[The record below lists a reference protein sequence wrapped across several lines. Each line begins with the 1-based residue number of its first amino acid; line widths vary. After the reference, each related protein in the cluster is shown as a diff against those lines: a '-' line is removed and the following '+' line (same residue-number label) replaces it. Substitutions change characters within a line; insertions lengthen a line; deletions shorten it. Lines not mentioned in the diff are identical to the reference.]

1 MQLVLNEEQEFIA
14 KTARDFADE
23 HSPISRFRELRD
35 SADAEGFSRGLWKEM
50 AELGWLGI
58 PFPESLGGAEMGFAE
73 LAVVLEALGR
83 NLAPEPFLS
92 SVVLAGQALLLG
104 GSEEQKQAWIPGLV
118 EGDKLLALA
127 YLEAGSRFDS
137 NRVTTLAEQ
146 KGEGWVIRGD
156 KIQVLDGHVADA
168 LIVSARTAGGESDAD
183 GIGLFL
189 VPADAAG
196 LAVTRQ
202 TRLDHRSASLVSF
215 DGVEVP
221 ADAVVGEVGT
231 GGELLARVVDRATVA
246 LGAEM
251 LGGMSKAFELT
262 LDYLKE
268 RQQFGVPIGSFQ
280 ALKHR
285 AADIF
290 IEIELSR
297 STVTAAAC
305 AVDEDSPEL
314 PKLVS
319 VMKARCSDAYLLAG
333 NEGIQ
338 MFGGVGM
345 TDEYDIGFFL
355 KRARATELTFG
366 DAAWHRDRWARLSG
380 Y

>member
-1 MQLVLNEEQEFIA
+1 VQLVLDEDQEFIA
-14 KTARDFADE
+14 KTAREFADE
-23 HSPISRFRELRD
+23 RSPISRFRELRD
-35 SADAEGFSRGLWKEM
+35 SGDAEGFSRELWKEM

-58 PFPESLGGAEMGFAE
+58 PFPESLGGAEMGFVE
-73 LAVVLEALGR
+73 LAVVFETLGR

-92 SVVLAGQALLLG
+92 TVVLAGQALLLG
-104 GSEEQKQAWIPGLV
+104 GSEEQQQAWIPGLV

-137 NRVTTLAEQ
+137 NRVATRAEE
-146 KGEGWVIRGD
+146 KGDGWVIRGD
-156 KIQVLDGHVADA
+156 KIQVLDAHVADA

-189 VPADAAG
+189 VPADAGG

-202 TRLDHRSASLVSF
+202 TRLDHRGAALVSF

-221 ADAVVGEVGT
+221 AEAAVGEVGS
-231 GGELLARVVDRATVA
+231 GGALLARVVDRATVA

-268 RQQFGVPIGSFQ
+268 RQQFGVGSFQ

-285 AADIF
+285 AADVF
-290 IEIELSR
+290 IEIELAR
-297 STVTAAAC
+297 STVMAAAC

-319 VMKARCSDAYLLAG
+319 AMKARCSDAYLLAG

-366 DAAWHRDRWARLSG
+366 DAAWHRGRWARLSG

>member
-1 MQLVLNEEQEFIA
+1 
-14 KTARDFADE
+14 
-23 HSPISRFRELRD
+23 
-35 SADAEGFSRGLWKEM
+35 M

-58 PFPESLGGAEMGFAE
+58 PFPESLGGADMGFVE

-333 NEGIQ
+333 NEGVQ

>member
-1 MQLVLNEEQEFIA
+1 VQLVLNEDQEFIA
-14 KTARDFADE
+14 KTARDFVDE
-23 HSPISRFRELRD
+23 RSPIGRFRELRD
-35 SADAEGFSRGLWKEM
+35 SADADGFSRELWKEM

-58 PFPESLGGAEMGFAE
+58 PFPESLGGAEMGFVE

-92 SVVLAGQALLLG
+92 SVALAGQALLLG
-104 GSEEQKQAWIPGLV
+104 GSEEQKQVWIPGLV

-127 YLEAGSRFDS
+127 YLETGSRFEL
-137 NRVTTLAEQ
+137 NRVATRAEE
-146 KGEGWVIRGD
+146 KGGGWVLRGD

-189 VPADAAG
+189 VPAEAVG
-196 LAVTRQ
+196 LGVTRQ
-202 TRLDHRSASLVSF
+202 TRVDHRSAALVSL

-221 ADAVVGEVGT
+221 AGAVVGEVG
-231 GGELLARVVDRATVA
+231 GGGALLARVIDRATVA
-246 LGAEM
+246 LCAEM

-262 LDYLKE
+262 LEYLKE

-285 AADIF
+285 AANIF

-297 STVTAAAC
+297 STVMAAAC
-305 AVDEDSPEL
+305 AVDEESVDL
-314 PKLVS
+314 QKLVS
-319 VMKARCSDAYLLAG
+319 VMKARCSDAYVLAG

-355 KRARATELTFG
+355 KRARVAELTFG
-366 DAAWHRDRWARLSG
+366 DAGWHRDRWASLSG

>member
-1 MQLVLNEEQEFIA
+1 MQLVLNEDQEFLA